1 MSEKILVPVLG
12 ESITEA
18 TVSKWLKN
26 EGDKVEADEPIV
38 ELETEDSAED
48 KEADAA
54 VENVSEEEEKKA
66 KKEDELEDY
75 SKGVQKRIA
84 TLTKKMREQERAANS
99 AYEYA
104 QSLQAENQKL
114 KQSSTQLNK
123 NYLTEAQNRLNSQR
137 AQANAVLKNA
147 YQEQDWDKVTK
158 AQSILDKITVEESR
172 LANTTP
178 VKVEQPTIYQNYQAP
193 SQMQASV
200 QQPAQPDPAAEDW
213 ASKNEWFG
221 EDETMNLAAFNIH
234 RKLVEEEGFD
244 TSDATYYDEIDK
256 RIRTE
261 FPHKFSTG
269 DEVKSNGKM
278 QQNVA
283 PAGRSDSS
291 GRKRQ
296 VKLSASEVQMA
307 KRLNV
312 PLSEYA
318 KYIKR

>member
-1 MSEKILVPVLG
+1 MLEPEVNEEIQQ
-12 ESITEA
+12 ESIE
-18 TVSKWLKN
+18 
-26 EGDKVEADEPIV
+26 EGQIV
-38 ELETEDSAED
+38 ELEAEESSD
-48 KEADAA
+48 EAADAA
-54 VENVSEEEEKKA
+54 IEEAPVEEV
-66 KKEDELEDY
+66 KKEEELEDY

-104 QSLQAENQKL
+104 QALQAENQNL

-123 NYLTEAQNRLNSQR
+123 NYLSEAQNRLNSQR
-137 AQANAVLKNA
+137 AQANSVLKTA
-147 YQEQDWDKVTK
+147 YQDQDWDKVTK
-158 AQSILDKITVEESR
+158 AQGILDKITVEESK
-172 LANTTP
+172 LANTKS
-178 VKVEQPTIYQNYQAP
+178 VAVEQPTNYQNYQAP
-193 SQMQASV
+193 MQQQAPV
-200 QQPAQPDPAAEDW
+200 QQQAKPDPEAEDW
-213 ASKNEWFG
+213 AGKNTWFG
-221 EDETMNLAAFNIH
+221 EDETMTLAAFNIH
-234 RKLVEEEGFD
+234 RKLIEEEGFD
-244 TSDATYYDEIDK
+244 TSDSTYYDEIDK

-269 DEVKSNGKM
+269 DEVKSNSKM

>member
-1 MSEKILVPVLG
+1 MQEPEMNEELQQEPIEDG
-12 ESITEA
+12 E
-18 TVSKWLKN
+18 
-26 EGDKVEADEPIV
+26 IV
-38 ELETEDSAED
+38 ELEAEESSDD
-48 KEADAA
+48 KESEVAI
-54 VENVSEEEEKKA
+54 ENVSEQENKQV

-104 QSLQAENQKL
+104 QSLQAENQQL

-123 NYLTEAQNRLNSQR
+123 NYLSEAQNRLNSQR

-158 AQSILDKITVEESR
+158 AQGILDKITVEESR
-172 LANTTP
+172 LVNSKP
-178 VKVEQPTIYQNYQAP
+178 VQVEQTTSYQNYQAP
-193 SQMQASV
+193 IQQQAPV
-200 QQPAQPDPAAEDW
+200 QQPAKPDPEAENW

-221 EDETMNLAAFNIH
+221 EDETMTLAAFNIH
-234 RKLVEEEGFD
+234 RKLIEEEGFD
-244 TSDATYYDEIDK
+244 TSDSTYYDEIDK

-269 DEVKSNGKM
+269 DEVKSNSKM

>member
-1 MSEKILVPVLG
+1 MQEPQMNEEVQQDPIEDG
-12 ESITEA
+12 E
-18 TVSKWLKN
+18 
-26 EGDKVEADEPIV
+26 IV
-38 ELETEDSAED
+38 ELETEESSEG
-48 KEADAA
+48 KEAEVV
-54 VENVSEEEEKKA
+54 VENVSEEEEKKV

-104 QSLQAENQKL
+104 QSLQAENQQL
-114 KQSSTQLNK
+114 KQSSTELNK
-123 NYLTEAQNRLNSQR
+123 NYLSEAQNRLNSQR

-158 AQSILDKITVEESR
+158 AQGILDKITVEESK

-178 VKVEQPTIYQNYQAP
+178 VQVEQPTSYQNYQAP
-193 SQMQASV
+193 IQQQAPV
-200 QQPAQPDPAAEDW
+200 QQPDPAAEDW

-221 EDETMNLAAFNIH
+221 EDKTMTLAAFNIH

-269 DEVKSNGKM
+269 DEVKSNSKM

>member
-1 MSEKILVPVLG
+1 MQEPQI
-12 ESITEA
+12 
-18 TVSKWLKN
+18 N
-26 EGDKVEADEPIV
+26 EEVQQDPIEDGQIV
-38 ELETEDSAED
+38 ELETEDSSED
-48 KEADAA
+48 KEAQAS
-54 VENVSEEEEKKA
+54 VEDVSVEEEKQV

-104 QSLQAENQKL
+104 QSLQAENQQL
-114 KQSSTQLNK
+114 KQSSTELNK
-123 NYLTEAQNRLNSQR
+123 NYLSEAQNRLNSQR

-158 AQSILDKITVEESR
+158 AQGILDKITVEESK
-172 LANTTP
+172 LANNTP
-178 VKVEQPTIYQNYQAP
+178 VQVEQPTSYQNYQAP
-193 SQMQASV
+193 IQQQAPV
-200 QQPAQPDPAAEDW
+200 QQQAQPDPAAENW

-221 EDETMNLAAFNIH
+221 EDETMTLAAFNIH

-244 TSDATYYDEIDK
+244 TSDTTYYDEIDK

-269 DEVKSNGKM
+269 DEVKSNSKM

-312 PLSEYA
+312 PLGEYA

>member
-1 MSEKILVPVLG
+1 MQEPEMNEELQQDSIEDG
-12 ESITEA
+12 E
-18 TVSKWLKN
+18 
-26 EGDKVEADEPIV
+26 IV
-38 ELETEDSAED
+38 ELETEESAED
-48 KEADAA
+48 KEADAV
-54 VENVSEEEEKKA
+54 VENVSEEEDKKV

-104 QSLQAENQKL
+104 QSLQAENQQL

-123 NYLTEAQNRLNSQR
+123 NYLSEAQNRLNSQR

-158 AQSILDKITVEESR
+158 AQGILDKITVEESK
-172 LANTTP
+172 LANTKP
-178 VKVEQPTIYQNYQAP
+178 VQVEQPTNYQNYQAP
-193 SQMQASV
+193 SQAQAPV
-200 QQPAQPDPAAEDW
+200 QQPAKPDPAAEDW

-221 EDETMNLAAFNIH
+221 EDETMTLAAFNIH

-244 TSDATYYDEIDK
+244 TSDTTYYDEIDK

-269 DEVKSNGKM
+269 DEVKSNSKM

-312 PLSEYA
+312 PLGEYA

>member
-1 MSEKILVPVLG
+1 MQEPEMNEELQQEPIEDG
-12 ESITEA
+12 E
-18 TVSKWLKN
+18 
-26 EGDKVEADEPIV
+26 IV
-38 ELETEDSAED
+38 ELEAEESSDD
-48 KEADAA
+48 KESEVAI
-54 VENVSEEEEKKA
+54 ENVSEQEDKQV

-104 QSLQAENQKL
+104 QSLQAENQQL

-123 NYLTEAQNRLNSQR
+123 NYLSEAQNRLNSQR

-158 AQSILDKITVEESR
+158 AQGILDKITVEESR
-172 LANTTP
+172 LVNSKP
-178 VKVEQPTIYQNYQAP
+178 VQVEQTTSYQNYQAP
-193 SQMQASV
+193 IQQQAPV
-200 QQPAQPDPAAEDW
+200 QQPAKPDPAAEDW

-221 EDETMNLAAFNIH
+221 EDETMTLAAFNIH
-234 RKLVEEEGFD
+234 RKLIEEEGFD
-244 TSDATYYDEIDK
+244 TSDTTYYDEIDK

-269 DEVKSNGKM
+269 DEVKSNNKM

-283 PAGRSDSS
+283 SVGRSDSS

-312 PLSEYA
+312 PLGEYA

>member
-1 MSEKILVPVLG
+1 MQEPEMNEELQQEPIEDG
-12 ESITEA
+12 E
-18 TVSKWLKN
+18 
-26 EGDKVEADEPIV
+26 IV
-38 ELETEDSAED
+38 ELEAEESSDD
-48 KEADAA
+48 KESEVAI
-54 VENVSEEEEKKA
+54 ENVSEQEDKQV

-104 QSLQAENQKL
+104 QSLQAENQQL

-123 NYLTEAQNRLNSQR
+123 NYLSEAQNRLNSQR

-158 AQSILDKITVEESR
+158 AQGILDKITVEESR
-172 LANTTP
+172 LVNSKP
-178 VKVEQPTIYQNYQAP
+178 VQVEQTTSYQNYQAP
-193 SQMQASV
+193 IQQQAPV
-200 QQPAQPDPAAEDW
+200 QQPAKPDPEAENW

-221 EDETMNLAAFNIH
+221 EDETMTLAAFNIH
-234 RKLVEEEGFD
+234 RKLIEEEGFD
-244 TSDATYYDEIDK
+244 TSDTTYYDEIDK

-269 DEVKSNGKM
+269 DEVKSNSKM

-312 PLSEYA
+312 PLGEYA

>member
-1 MSEKILVPVLG
+1 MQEPQMNEEVQQDPIEDG
-12 ESITEA
+12 E
-18 TVSKWLKN
+18 
-26 EGDKVEADEPIV
+26 IV
-38 ELETEDSAED
+38 ELETEDSSED
-48 KEADAA
+48 KEAQAS
-54 VENVSEEEEKKA
+54 VEDVSVEEDKQV

-104 QSLQAENQKL
+104 QSLQAENQQL

-123 NYLTEAQNRLNSQR
+123 NYLSEAQNRLNSQR

-158 AQSILDKITVEESR
+158 AQGILDKITVEESR
-172 LANTTP
+172 LVNSKP
-178 VKVEQPTIYQNYQAP
+178 VQVEQTTSYQNYQAP
-193 SQMQASV
+193 IQQQAPV
-200 QQPAQPDPAAEDW
+200 QQPAKPDPEAENW

-221 EDETMNLAAFNIH
+221 EDETMTLAAFNIH
-234 RKLVEEEGFD
+234 RKLIEEEGFD
-244 TSDATYYDEIDK
+244 TSDTTYYDEIDK

-269 DEVKSNGKM
+269 DEVKSNSKM

-312 PLSEYA
+312 PLGEYA

>member
-1 MSEKILVPVLG
+1 MQEPEMNEELQQDSIEDG
-12 ESITEA
+12 E
-18 TVSKWLKN
+18 
-26 EGDKVEADEPIV
+26 IV
-38 ELETEDSAED
+38 ELETEESAED
-48 KEADAA
+48 KEADAV
-54 VENVSEEEEKKA
+54 VENVSQEEEKKV

-104 QSLQAENQKL
+104 QSLQAENQQL

-123 NYLTEAQNRLNSQR
+123 NYLSEAQNRLNSQR

-158 AQSILDKITVEESR
+158 AQGILDKITVEESK
-172 LANTTP
+172 LANTKP
-178 VKVEQPTIYQNYQAP
+178 VQVEQPTNYQNYQAP
-193 SQMQASV
+193 SQAQAPV
-200 QQPAQPDPAAEDW
+200 QQPAKPDPAAEDW

-221 EDETMNLAAFNIH
+221 EDETMTLAAFNIH

-244 TSDATYYDEIDK
+244 TSDTTYYDEIDK

-269 DEVKSNGKM
+269 DEVKSNSKM

-312 PLSEYA
+312 PLGEYA

>member
-1 MSEKILVPVLG
+1 MQEPQI
-12 ESITEA
+12 
-18 TVSKWLKN
+18 N
-26 EGDKVEADEPIV
+26 EEVQQDPIEDGQIV
-38 ELETEDSAED
+38 ELETEDSSED
-48 KEADAA
+48 KEAQAS
-54 VENVSEEEEKKA
+54 VEDVSVEEEKQV

-104 QSLQAENQKL
+104 QSLQAENQQL

-123 NYLTEAQNRLNSQR
+123 NYLSEAQNRLNSQR

-158 AQSILDKITVEESR
+158 AQGILDKITVEESK
-172 LANTTP
+172 LANNTP
-178 VKVEQPTIYQNYQAP
+178 VQVEQPTSYQNYQAP
-193 SQMQASV
+193 IQQQAPV
-200 QQPAQPDPAAEDW
+200 QQQAQPDPAAENW

-221 EDETMNLAAFNIH
+221 EDETMTLAAFNIH

-244 TSDATYYDEIDK
+244 TSDTTYYDEIDK

>member
-1 MSEKILVPVLG
+1 MLEPEVNEEIQQ
-12 ESITEA
+12 ESIE
-18 TVSKWLKN
+18 
-26 EGDKVEADEPIV
+26 EGQIV
-38 ELETEDSAED
+38 ELEAEESSD
-48 KEADAA
+48 EAANAA
-54 VENVSEEEEKKA
+54 IEEAPVEEV
-66 KKEDELEDY
+66 KKEEELEDY

-104 QSLQAENQKL
+104 QALQAENQNL

-123 NYLTEAQNRLNSQR
+123 NYLSEAQNRLNSQR

-147 YQEQDWDKVTK
+147 YQDQDWDKVTK
-158 AQSILDKITVEESR
+158 AQGILDKITVEESK
-172 LANTTP
+172 LANTKS
-178 VKVEQPTIYQNYQAP
+178 VAVEQPTNYQNYQAP
-193 SQMQASV
+193 MQQQAPV
-200 QQPAQPDPAAEDW
+200 QQQAKPDPEAEDW
-213 ASKNEWFG
+213 AGKNTWFG
-221 EDETMNLAAFNIH
+221 EDETMTLAAFNIH
-234 RKLVEEEGFD
+234 RKLIEEEGFD
-244 TSDATYYDEIDK
+244 TSDPTYYDEIDK

-269 DEVKSNGKM
+269 DEVKSNSKM

>member
-1 MSEKILVPVLG
+1 MLEPEVNEEIQQ
-12 ESITEA
+12 ESIE
-18 TVSKWLKN
+18 
-26 EGDKVEADEPIV
+26 EGQIV
-38 ELETEDSAED
+38 ELEAEESSD
-48 KEADAA
+48 EAADAA
-54 VENVSEEEEKKA
+54 IEEAPVEEV
-66 KKEDELEDY
+66 KKEEELEDY

-104 QSLQAENQKL
+104 QALQAENQNL

-123 NYLTEAQNRLNSQR
+123 NYLSEAQNRLNSQR

-147 YQEQDWDKVTK
+147 YQDQDWDKVTK
-158 AQSILDKITVEESR
+158 AQGILDKITVEESK
-172 LANTTP
+172 LANTKSVT
-178 VKVEQPTIYQNYQAP
+178 VEQPTNYQNYQAP
-193 SQMQASV
+193 MQQQAPV
-200 QQPAQPDPAAEDW
+200 QQQAKPDPEAEDW

-221 EDETMNLAAFNIH
+221 EDETMTLTAFNIH
-234 RKLVEEEGFD
+234 RKLIEEEGFD
-244 TSDATYYDEIDK
+244 TSDPTYYDEIDK

-269 DEVKSNGKM
+269 DEVKSNSKM